1 MTNERSNKMKKTVV
15 IATLYRFGY
24 DLTVAEETKEKAEK
38 AMMKEYREAF
48 IKWNDGLKPTKEE
61 KDNAREDICFDEL
74 TYGEVEW
81 L

>member
-1 MTNERSNKMKKTVV
+1 MNKTVV

-38 AMMKEYREAF
+38 AMMKEYRETF

-61 KDNAREDICFDEL
+61 KDNAREDIRFDEL